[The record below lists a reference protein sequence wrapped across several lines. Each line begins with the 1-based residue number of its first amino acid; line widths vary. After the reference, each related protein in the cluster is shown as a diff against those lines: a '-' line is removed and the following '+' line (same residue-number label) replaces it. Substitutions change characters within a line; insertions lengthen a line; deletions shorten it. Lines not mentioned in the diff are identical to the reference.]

1 MIDMFSNYQNLSEYY
16 TPNNLAKYHT
26 KPCSYTKLDPIKASK
41 PYELYNVKNELE
53 GYYWNEGEVLNLEFN
68 LEGEI
73 TVEGDALIY
82 TASGECPTIQTK
94 GRLNQVAYNITDE
107 KKWELIQIL
116 EDTLSY
122 YIWAERT
129 FELPNEGEK
138 GIYVSAEDYL
148 SDKELIFKIL
158 NFRHEVI
165 FEKTF
170 KGTTKLIIPVGQ
182 KSNIYLK
189 KGIYY
194 CILKCAGDQG
204 VENLF
209 DSNDCKLLVK

>member
-1 MIDMFSNYQNLSEYY
+1 MFSNYQNLSEYY
-16 TPNNLAKYHT
+16 TPNNLAKYQT
-26 KPCSYTKLDPIKASK
+26 TPSSYTKLDPIKASK
-41 PYELYNVKNELE
+41 PYELYNAKGQLE

-82 TASGECPTIQTK
+82 TASGECPNVQTK

-107 KKWELIQIL
+107 KKWELIQIV

-122 YIWAERT
+122 YIWAERA
-129 FELPNEGEK
+129 FEVPSEGEK

-194 CILKCAGDQG
+194 CILKCAGDQS